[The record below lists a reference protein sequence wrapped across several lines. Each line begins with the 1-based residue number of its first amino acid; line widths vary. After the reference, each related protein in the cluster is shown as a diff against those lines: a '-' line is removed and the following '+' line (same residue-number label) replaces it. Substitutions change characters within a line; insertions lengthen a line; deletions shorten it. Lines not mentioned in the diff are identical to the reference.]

1 MIGYDHDAGY
11 RYRLLN
17 SSESQMSITIEL
29 IQDLEVQVR
38 SAAKREGVAPS
49 AYVANVLRR
58 HLQEQSVP
66 RAESESDLLG
76 QINVGLSGKEWQ
88 RYNDLRARL
97 ADATLQPDEQEELIA
112 FSDRIE
118 AANVRRVA
126 ALIRLAEM
134 RSTTVDELIDQLGIR
149 PPVYA

>member
-1 MIGYDHDAGY
+1 M
-11 RYRLLN
+11 
-17 SSESQMSITIEL
+17 
-29 IQDLEVQVR
+29 
-38 SAAKREGVAPS
+38 
-49 AYVANVLRR
+49 
-58 HLQEQSVP
+58 
-66 RAESESDLLG
+66 
-76 QINVGLSGKEWQ
+76 SGKEWQ

-134 RSTTVDELIDQLGIR
+134 RNTTVDALIDQLAIR

>member
-1 MIGYDHDAGY
+1 
-11 RYRLLN
+11 
-17 SSESQMSITIEL
+17 MSITIEL

-49 AYVANVLRR
+49 TYVANVLRR
-58 HLQEQSVP
+58 HLQEQSFP
-66 RAESESDLLG
+66 RAESESDLLR
-76 QINVGLSGKEWQ
+76 QINVGLSGREWQ

-97 ADATLQPDEQEELIA
+97 ADAALQPDEQEELIA